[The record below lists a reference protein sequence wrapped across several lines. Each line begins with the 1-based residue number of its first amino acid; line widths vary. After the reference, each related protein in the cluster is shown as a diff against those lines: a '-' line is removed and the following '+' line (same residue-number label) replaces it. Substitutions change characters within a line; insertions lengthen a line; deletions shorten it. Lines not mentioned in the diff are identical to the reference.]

1 MNRVGVKVT
10 LTLNS
15 KDTVFEILLFSRLK
29 KFSGCFSSVTDLFP
43 AGILLS
49 GYLKLSLLLI
59 IY

>member
-29 KFSGCFSSVTDLFP
+29 KFSGCFPLVFLINFQPDSSTPV
-43 AGILLS
+43 IRN
-49 GYLKLSLLLI
+49 
-59 IY
+59 